1 MAVTASTPIELV
13 NDAYARFDERID
25 DARTRLGRPLTLA
38 EKILIAH
45 LADPSAEIERGVT
58 YNDLNPDR
66 VAMQDATAQMA
77 LLQFMTAGLDQVAVR
92 VEITTEGVE
101 NALSVPVTAIVGK
114 AGGGFAVEVVRG
126 DGRRELVA
134 VRLGLFDTAGG
145 RVQVD
150 GDVREGDR
158 VVVPS
163 L

>member
-77 LLQFMTAGLDQVAVR
+77 LLQFVTARLPQVA
-92 VEITTEGVE
+92 
-101 NALSVPVTAIVGK
+101 AFADKHQMPLLSVEDLAAYRQT
-114 AGGGFAVEVVRG
+114 
-126 DGRRELVA
+126 
-134 VRLGLFDTAGG
+134 RLAAA
-145 RVQVD
+145 
-150 GDVREGDR
+150 
-158 VVVPS
+158 
-163 L
+163 